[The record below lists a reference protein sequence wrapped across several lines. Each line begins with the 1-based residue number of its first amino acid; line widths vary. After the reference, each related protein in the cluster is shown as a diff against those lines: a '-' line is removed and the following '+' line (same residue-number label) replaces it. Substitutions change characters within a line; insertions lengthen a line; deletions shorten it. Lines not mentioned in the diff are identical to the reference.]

1 MSMVIST
8 NLSALNTTNQLN
20 KNTTL
25 MNSSLQKLSS
35 GYSIN
40 SASDNSAGLAISEK
54 MRSQIQGLDQASSNS
69 QDATSLTQ
77 TADGAL
83 DETTTILKRMREL
96 AVEASSETLTDDDRT
111 SVQDETNSL
120 RQEIDRISNDTEYN
134 TKKLLNGDSGSAT
147 SVSGTN
153 SAAIN
158 ATLTTAGNNTATGT
172 YTVDYTSVATQA
184 TTGLTTSNTGI
195 TASTASAT
203 SFAGDVSINGTTITI
218 ASGDTIDGVLKKINA
233 ETGTTGVTA
242 SLDTTTTSGNDF
254 IKLTDSTYGS
264 TSSITLKA
272 ANSTLTGLFNA
283 TTDTT
288 ATSVATSGTDASG
301 TINGAAATASGNTLS
316 AFDLTVTG
324 NDSTLTALTSTTA
337 YKSLQSAVTTANTNL
352 STAITATTETTAE
365 GTFAAA
371 ITTATGTPASA
382 VKTAVTNTYAAYTAA
397 LTSGNAATITS
408 TKASL
413 TSAIGTL
420 GNATLT
426 TALGDYNTASGTAIT
441 TAAAAVTSAKSA
453 LTAADPTATV
463 TVDATNALTFQV
475 GANSDQT
482 MSLSIGDIDAN
493 ALGVAGSTSTTGI
506 DLSSSTSATA
516 AITTIDAAIKKVSAE
531 RSNLGAIQNSLDSN
545 ITNLDTESENLTSAE
560 SNIRDTDMATEMATY
575 TKLSVI
581 TQAATAMLAKANSQP
596 QKVLTL
602 LQQ

>member
-69 QDATSLTQ
+69 QNATSLTQ

-96 AVEASSETLTDDDRT
+96 AVESSSDTLTDSDRT

-120 RQEIDRISNDTEYN
+120 RQELDRISNDTEYN
-134 TKKLLNGDSGSAT
+134 TKKLLNGDSGSSTA
-147 SVSGTN
+147 VSGTN
-153 SAAIN
+153 SAAID
-158 ATLTTAGNNTATGT
+158 ATLTTAGNNTASGD
-172 YTVDYTSVATQA
+172 YTVDYTAVATQA
-184 TTGLTTSNTGI
+184 TTGLATTATSSI
-195 TASTASAT
+195 TATTDSAT
-203 SFAGDVSINGTTITI
+203 AYAGDVSINGTTITI

-233 ETGTTGVTA
+233 QSGTTGVTA
-242 SLDTTTTSGNDF
+242 AMDTTSTSHEF
-254 IKLTDSTYGS
+254 IKLTDSTYG
-264 TSSITLKA
+264 TDSSITLKA
-272 ANSTLTGLFNA
+272 NNTTLTGLFNA
-283 TTDTT
+283 TADST
-288 ATSVATSGTDASG
+288 ATSVTTSGTDASG

-324 NDSTLTALTSTTA
+324 NDATLASLKTA
-337 YKSLQSAVTTANTNL
+337 Y
-352 STAITATTETTAE
+352 ATTN
-365 GTFAAA
+365 AAA
-371 ITTATGTPASA
+371 ITLASSTATTTASKLAALVTSAAASTGTTSSA
-382 VKTAVTNTYAAYTAA
+382 DIAAGAAYTSAV
-397 LTSGNAATITS
+397 SG
-408 TKASL
+408 
-413 TSAIGTL
+413 
-420 GNATLT
+420 GNATTIAAALKTLVATAAVSTDSGTFKSDGAAYT
-426 TALGDYNTASGTAIT
+426 TASTASDS
-441 TAAAAVTSAKSA
+441 AAAALAKIPVA
-453 LTAADPTATV
+453 TADV
-463 TVDATNALTFQV
+463 TVNATNALTFQV
-475 GANSDQT
+475 GANSKQT
-482 MSLSIGDIDAN
+482 MTLSISDMDAN
-493 ALGVAGSTSTTGI
+493 SLGVAGSTSTTGI
-506 DLSSSTSATA
+506 DLSSASSATT
-516 AITTIDAAIKKVSAE
+516 AITTIDAAISKVAAE
-531 RSNLGAIQNSLDSN
+531 RSNLGAVQNSLDSN
-545 ITNLDTESENLTSAE
+545 VSNLDTESENLTSAE

>member
-1 MSMVIST
+1 MVIST
-8 NLSALNTTNQLN
+8 NLSALDTTNQLN

-40 SASDNSAGLAISEK
+40 SAADNSAGLAISEK

-96 AVEASSETLTDDDRT
+96 AVEASSDTLTDDDRT

-120 RQEIDRISNDTEYN
+120 RQELDRISNDTEYN

-153 SAAIN
+153 SAAIDT
-158 ATLTTAGNNTATGT
+158 ALTTAGNNTASGD
-172 YTVDYTSVATQA
+172 YTVNYTAVATQA
-184 TTGLTTSNTGI
+184 TTGTTTTSATGI
-195 TASTASAT
+195 TAATDSAT
-203 SFAGDVSINGTTITI
+203 AFAGDISVNGTTITI
-218 ASGDTIDGVLKKINA
+218 ASGDTIQGVLDKIND

-242 SLDTTTTSGNDF
+242 SLNTTDSSNEY
-254 IKLTDSTYGS
+254 IKLSDSTYGS
-264 TSSITLKA
+264 ASSITLKA
-272 ANSTLTGLFNA
+272 DNSTLTGLFNA
-283 TTDTT
+283 TSSAT
-288 ATSVATSGTDASG
+288 ATSVTAAGTDAAG

-324 NDSTLTALTSTTA
+324 DDATLTSLNTAYATTNATAINLVATDQTAADTKLSNLATAMSSSTGATTSAADIAAASAYTTAVSGGNATTIATAKAALLTQAAASDDTTTGTDLTAYNTAATALTTDQKALALIPVATA
-337 YKSLQSAVTTANTNL
+337 
-352 STAITATTETTAE
+352 
-365 GTFAAA
+365 
-371 ITTATGTPASA
+371 
-382 VKTAVTNTYAAYTAA
+382 
-397 LTSGNAATITS
+397 
-408 TKASL
+408 
-413 TSAIGTL
+413 
-420 GNATLT
+420 
-426 TALGDYNTASGTAIT
+426 D
-441 TAAAAVTSAKSA
+441 
-453 LTAADPTATV
+453 V
-463 TVDATNALTFQV
+463 TVDASNALTFQV

-482 MSLSIGDIDAN
+482 MTLSISDMDAN
-493 ALGVAGSTSTTGI
+493 SLGVAGSTSTTGI
-506 DLSSSTSATA
+506 DLSSATSATS
-516 AITTIDAAIKKVSAE
+516 AITTIDAAIKKVTAE
-531 RSNLGAIQNSLDSN
+531 RSNLGAVQNSLDSN
-545 ITNLDTESENLTSAE
+545 IDNLDAESENLTSAE